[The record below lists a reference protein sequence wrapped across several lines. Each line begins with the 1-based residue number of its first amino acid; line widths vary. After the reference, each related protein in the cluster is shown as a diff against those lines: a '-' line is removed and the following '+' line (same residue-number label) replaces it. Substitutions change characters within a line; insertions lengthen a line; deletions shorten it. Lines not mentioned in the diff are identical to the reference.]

1 MIEDTSAD
9 IISLESAV
17 RLRLE
22 GKVRRLAMERDA
34 LVQTMRTNHAST
46 AQIHG
51 AVLAL
56 VDARD
61 LGMLDQRLAGHVR
74 QSLGADVLRVL
85 VEGLQAPDNTRA
97 IQGAPKGLVVR
108 VMESHGER
116 LGPCQPY
123 SVDIFGNEAAG
134 LTSEMLIRINV
145 QGREGIFALGSRDR
159 LTYRPDQ
166 GTDLA
171 AFLARVVERL
181 VAAWAPS

>member
-1 MIEDTSAD
+1 MSEDPGAS
-9 IISLESAV
+9 IIDFDAAAK
-17 RLRLE
+17 LRLE
-22 GKVRRLAMERDA
+22 GKVRRLTMERDA

-97 IQGAPKGLVVR
+97 ILGAPKGLVLR
-108 VMESHGER
+108 VMDGHSER

-123 SVDIFGNEAAG
+123 TADIFGQEAEG
-134 LTSEMLIRINV
+134 LCSEMLLRIQV
-145 QGREGIFALGSRDR
+145 RGREGLFALGSRDR

-181 VAAWAPS
+181 VAAWAPI

>member
-1 MIEDTSAD
+1 MSEHPDAA
-9 IISLESAV
+9 IIDFDAAA
-17 RLRLE
+17 RLQLE
-22 GKVRRLAMERDA
+22 GKVRRLMMERDA
-34 LVQTMRTNHAST
+34 LVQTLRTNHAST

-61 LGMLDQRLAGHVR
+61 LTMLDQRLAGHVR

-85 VEGLQAPDNTRA
+85 VEGLQAPDHTRA

-108 VMESHGER
+108 IMEGNAER
-116 LGPCQPY
+116 LGPCQAN
-123 SVDIFGNEAAG
+123 SADLFGKESEG
-134 LTSEMLIRINV
+134 LASAMLIRISV
-145 QGREGIFALGSRDR
+145 RGREGVLALGSRDR

-181 VAAWAPS
+181 VAAWAPA

>member
-1 MIEDTSAD
+1 MSEEHSAA
-9 IISLESAV
+9 IINLDSAA

-34 LVQTMRTNHAST
+34 LIQTMRTNHAST

-85 VEGLQAPDNTRA
+85 VEGLQSPDHTRA
-97 IQGAPKGLVVR
+97 IQGAPKGLVLR
-108 VMESHGER
+108 VMDGHNER
-116 LGPCQPY
+116 LGPCQTYGPD
-123 SVDIFGNEAAG
+123 VFGTEAEA
-134 LTSEMLIRINV
+134 LRSEMLIRINV
-145 QGREGIFALGSRDR
+145 RGREGLFALGSRDR
-159 LTYRPDQ
+159 LTFRPDQ

-171 AFLARVVERL
+171 SFLARVVERL
-181 VAAWAPS
+181 VAAWAPA